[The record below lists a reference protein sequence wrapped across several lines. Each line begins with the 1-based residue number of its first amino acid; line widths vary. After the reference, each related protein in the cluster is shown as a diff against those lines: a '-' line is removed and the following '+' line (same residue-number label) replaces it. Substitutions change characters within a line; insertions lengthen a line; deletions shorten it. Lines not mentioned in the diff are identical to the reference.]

1 MRFLTHPECVAW
13 CEAHGFP
20 LRALPGGHLPE
31 SQPNGLEL
39 TPYYPPAD
47 SGQKVGL
54 ATLLWWLL
62 EPQSDV
68 LLWLGAWDVWPSS
81 GHMPLFERLRQAFG
95 ESRPV
100 DEAPGL
106 LVSPSE
112 ADDGISV
119 LLLALLFVWDCH
131 VVSGTGTD
139 AVFVSHDE
147 YGWFGT
153 RDSARLSRAVETLA
167 AYAHPRAA

>member
-1 MRFLTHPECVAW
+1 
-13 CEAHGFP
+13 
-20 LRALPGGHLPE
+20 
-31 SQPNGLEL
+31 
-39 TPYYPPAD
+39 
-47 SGQKVGL
+47 
-54 ATLLWWLL
+54 
-62 EPQSDV
+62 
-68 LLWLGAWDVWPSS
+68 
-81 GHMPLFERLRQAFG
+81 MPLFERLRQAFG

-167 AYAHPRAA
+167 AYAHPSAA